1 MMGFIHFTFIDFL
14 DILLVAYLFYQLY
27 MVIRGT
33 VALKIFILILV
44 IYVIWLIVQALNM
57 KLLSTI
63 LGHIMGLGLIA
74 ILIVF
79 QQEVKRFLLM
89 FGNKYKDISD
99 RLERFLAKLS
109 GIEQRFLPIEPIL
122 DAIKYFT
129 DHRLGALIVIVRQNE
144 LTSVVETG
152 IRLDA
157 RLSAELLKNIFFK
170 NSPLHDGAVVIK
182 EDRIVAAACILPL
195 TERTDLP
202 QFLGLRHRA
211 AIGITENTDAFVI
224 VVSEERG
231 EVSYAEYGNIY
242 INVDLDKLR
251 EVLEANFQT
260 KPKKTPETKK
270 QKPLIPV
277 ARNTGTTETQQT

>member
-1 MMGFIHFTFIDFL
+1 MGFLHFTIIDFF

-27 MVIRGT
+27 LVIRGT
-33 VALKIFILILV
+33 VALKIFILILLLYFV
-44 IYVIWLIVQALNM
+44 WLIVQALNM

-63 LGHIMGLGLIA
+63 LGDIIGLGLIS

-89 FGNKYKDISD
+89 FGNKYRDLSYG
-99 RLERFLAKLS
+99 LENFLAKLS
-109 GIEQRFLPIEPIL
+109 GVESRYFPVEPIIEAL
-122 DAIKYFT
+122 EYFAK
-129 DHRLGALIVIVRQNE
+129 HRVGALLVIARQND
-144 LTSVVETG
+144 LAFVVESG

-157 RLSAELLKNIFFK
+157 LVSAELLKNIFFK

-182 EDRIVAAACILPL
+182 EERILAAGCILPL
-195 TERTDLP
+195 SERPDLP

-231 EVSYAEYGNIY
+231 EISYAEYGNIF
-242 INVDLDKLR
+242 INIDTQALR
-251 EVLEANFQT
+251 EEIKKRFDLT
-260 KPKKTPETKK
+260 PPKPEEKKKK
-270 QKPLIPV
+270 KRIKLK
-277 ARNTGTTETQQT
+277 RRKEEFEFKSEYF

>member
-1 MMGFIHFTFIDFL
+1 MGFIHFTFIDFL

-33 VALKIFILILV
+33 VALKIFILILI
-44 IYVIWLIVQALNM
+44 IYVIWLVVQALNM

-89 FGNKYKDISD
+89 FGNKYKDLSD
-99 RLERFLAKLS
+99 SLERFLARLS
-109 GIEQRFLPIEPIL
+109 GVEKRYLPVEPIL
-122 DAIKYFT
+122 DAVKYFT
-129 DHRLGALIVIVRQNE
+129 DHRLGALIVIVRQND
-144 LTSVVETG
+144 LTSIVETG

-170 NSPLHDGAVVIK
+170 NSPLHDGAVIIK

-195 TERTDLP
+195 TERNDLP

-231 EVSYAEYGNIY
+231 EISYAEYGNIY
-242 INVDLDKLR
+242 INIDLEKLR
-251 EVLEANFQT
+251 EVLENSFQAT
-260 KPKKTPETKK
+260 LEKEKDEK
-270 QKPLIPV
+270 QQGAQKEN
-277 ARNTGTTETQQT
+277 RS

>member
-1 MMGFIHFTFIDFL
+1 MGFLHFTFVDFV

-33 VALKIFILILV
+33 VALKIFILILLLYFV
-44 IYVIWLIVQALNM
+44 WLIVQALNM

-63 LGHIMGLGLIA
+63 LQDIIGLGLIS

-89 FGNKYKDISD
+89 FGNKYRNLSNG
-99 RLERFLAKLS
+99 LEKFLARLS
-109 GIEQRFLPIEPIL
+109 GVELRYFPIEPIME
-122 DAIKYFT
+122 AVKYFKE
-129 DHRLGALIVIVRQNE
+129 HKIGALIVIVRQND
-144 LTSVVETG
+144 LAFVVETG

-157 RLSAELLKNIFFK
+157 EVSAELLKTIFYK

-182 EDRIVAAACILPL
+182 ENRILAAACILPL
-195 TERTDLP
+195 TERSDLP

-231 EVSYAEYGNIY
+231 EISYAEYGNIY
-242 INVDLDKLR
+242 INVDL
-251 EVLEANFQT
+251 EVLRDEIKKRFELKMKVRKKSV
-260 KPKKTPETKK
+260 KPSE
-270 QKPLIPV
+270 QVSSDPV
-277 ARNTGTTETQQT
+277 EQLTY

>member
-1 MMGFIHFTFIDFL
+1 MGFLHFTFVDFI

-33 VALKIFILILV
+33 VALKIFILILILYFV
-44 IYVIWLIVQALNM
+44 WLIVQALNM

-63 LGHIMGLGLIA
+63 LQDIIGLGLIS

-89 FGNKYKDISD
+89 FGNKYRNLSNG
-99 RLERFLAKLS
+99 LEKFLARLS
-109 GIEQRFLPIEPIL
+109 GVEMRYFPVEPIL
-122 DAIKYFT
+122 EAVKYFK
-129 DHRLGALIVIVRQNE
+129 DHKIGAIIVIVRQND
-144 LTSVVETG
+144 LAFVVETG
-152 IRLDA
+152 IKLDA
-157 RLSAELLKNIFFK
+157 LVSAELLKTIFYK

-182 EDRIVAAACILPL
+182 EDRILAAACILPL
-195 TERTDLP
+195 TERSDLP

-231 EVSYAEYGNIY
+231 EVSYAEYGSIY
-242 INVDLDKLR
+242 INVGLDVLR
-251 EVLEANFQT
+251 EEI
-260 KPKKTPETKK
+260 KKRFEVKVKISKK
-270 QKPLIPV
+270 QEKRVQPRS
-277 ARNTGTTETQQT
+277 ADSFEYSY

>member
-1 MMGFIHFTFIDFL
+1 MGFLHFTFVDFI

-33 VALKIFILILV
+33 VALKIFILILILYFV
-44 IYVIWLIVQALNM
+44 WLIVQALNM

-63 LGHIMGLGLIA
+63 LQDIIGLGLIS

-89 FGNKYKDISD
+89 FGNKYRNLSNG
-99 RLERFLAKLS
+99 LEKFLARLS
-109 GIEQRFLPIEPIL
+109 GVEMRYFPVEPIL
-122 DAIKYFT
+122 EAVKYFK
-129 DHRLGALIVIVRQNE
+129 DHKIGAIIVIVRQND
-144 LTSVVETG
+144 LAFVVETG
-152 IRLDA
+152 IKLDA
-157 RLSAELLKNIFFK
+157 LVSAELLKTIFYK

-182 EDRIVAAACILPL
+182 EDRILAAACILPL
-195 TERTDLP
+195 TERSDLP

-231 EVSYAEYGNIY
+231 EVSYAEYGSIY
-242 INVDLDKLR
+242 INVDLDVLR
-251 EVLEANFQT
+251 EEI
-260 KPKKTPETKK
+260 KKRFEVKVKISKK
-270 QKPLIPV
+270 QEKKVQPRS
-277 ARNTGTTETQQT
+277 ADSFEYSY

>member
-1 MMGFIHFTFIDFL
+1 MGFLHFTFVDFI

-33 VALKIFILILV
+33 VALKIFILILILYFV
-44 IYVIWLIVQALNM
+44 WLIVQALNM

-63 LGHIMGLGLIA
+63 LQDIIGLGLIS

-89 FGNKYKDISD
+89 FGNKYRNLSNG
-99 RLERFLAKLS
+99 LEKFLARLS
-109 GIEQRFLPIEPIL
+109 GVEMRYFPVEPIL
-122 DAIKYFT
+122 EAVKYFK
-129 DHRLGALIVIVRQNE
+129 DHKIGAIIVIVRQND
-144 LTSVVETG
+144 LAFVVETG
-152 IRLDA
+152 IKLDA
-157 RLSAELLKNIFFK
+157 LVSAELLKTIFYK

-182 EDRIVAAACILPL
+182 EDRILAAACILPL
-195 TERTDLP
+195 TERSDLP

-231 EVSYAEYGNIY
+231 EVSYAEYGSIY
-242 INVDLDKLR
+242 INVGLDVLR
-251 EVLEANFQT
+251 EEI
-260 KPKKTPETKK
+260 KKRFEVKVKISKK
-270 QKPLIPV
+270 QEKKVQPRS
-277 ARNTGTTETQQT
+277 ADSFEYSY